1 MRILVVEDDEKIGS
15 FVASGLRE
23 AGYAVD
29 LVDNGT
35 DGLAMGQS
43 SEYDAAIVDIM
54 LPGMDGLAM
63 IGRWRA
69 EKIATPVLILSANR
83 TVDDRIRG
91 LRAGGDDY
99 VTKPFS
105 FSEILARIEALIRR
119 ATRTVEPTTLTAGEL
134 HVDLLTREV
143 RRGDQLIEL
152 QPREFALLEL
162 LMRSPGRVISRTS
175 ILEHVY
181 DYHFDP
187 QTNVVDVLVSRLRAK
202 VDRGFAEKLIH
213 TVRGVGYALRC

>member
-15 FVASGLRE
+15 FVAGGLRE

-29 LVDNGT
+29 LADNGT
-35 DGLAMGQS
+35 DGFAMGQS
-43 SEYDAAIVDIM
+43 SEHDAAIVDVM
-54 LPGMDGLAM
+54 LPGMDGLTM
-63 IGRWRA
+63 IERWRA
-69 EKIATPVLILSANR
+69 EKIDTPVLILSANH

-99 VTKPFS
+99 VVKPFS

-143 RRGDQLIEL
+143 RRGERAIEL

-162 LMRSPGRVISRTS
+162 LMRTPGRVISRTS

-202 VDRGFAEKLIH
+202 VDRGFAHKLIH
-213 TVRGVGYALRC
+213 TVRGVGYVLRP